1 MDVSKSA
8 PCTQGRLL
16 HLLPSKAKV
25 EQEEESED
33 GEKGFKKKKEA
44 QLKASAGLSH
54 NWNTL
59 FLGGSAVADVLAEQ
73 YGVAKA
79 DVLLDDGKAGNT
91 AAVKLALGETQ
102 IVAQVREF
110 LEEQGVRLDA
120 FSRPPAARS
129 KTVILAKNLPART
142 SPEELRDLFSVH
154 GVLQRLVLPPHGLS
168 CLLEFAEPV
177 EARAAFT
184 RLAYTKFKNAPLY
197 LEWAPDDAFAK
208 PYVKEEEKVE
218 ETAEVEVVGKEKEK
232 ENKDV
237 KQNEE
242 ASHEEGATLFVKN
255 LNFQTTDS
263 ALAQHFAPCGE
274 VFSASVATKKDART
288 KETLSM
294 GFGFITFR
302 LKAAAEKALKTM
314 QHSRLDE
321 HCLELKRS
329 DRARSKPQGGR
340 ERAGQAAVGR
350 PSTKL
355 LVRNIPFQATR
366 EEVTQIFKTFGELA
380 AVRLPR
386 KMAGTGDHRGFAF
399 VEFNSV
405 TDAKAAMGSLVHS
418 THLYGRRLVVEWASG
433 ETSLEEMRAKT
444 LHQWNQGQGQGTKR
458 AKLDDKALIG
468 GQGDE

>member
-1 MDVSKSA
+1 M
-8 PCTQGRLL
+8 
-16 HLLPSKAKV
+16 
-25 EQEEESED
+25 
-33 GEKGFKKKKEA
+33 
-44 QLKASAGLSH
+44 
-54 NWNTL
+54 
-59 FLGGSAVADVLAEQ
+59 ADVLAEQ

-79 DVLLDDGKAGNT
+79 DVLLADGKGGNT

-102 IVAQVREF
+102 LVAAVREF

-168 CLLEFAEPV
+168 ALLEFAEAV
-177 EARAAFT
+177 EARQAFT

-208 PYVKEEEKVE
+208 PFVKEEERVE
-218 ETAEVEVVGKEKEK
+218 ETSEVEAVAVSKEQEK
-232 ENKDV
+232 DNKDV
-237 KQNEE
+237 EE
-242 ASHEEGATLFVKN
+242 EDASHEEGATLFVKN
-255 LNFQTTDS
+255 LNFLSTDS
-263 ALAQHFAPCGE
+263 ALSQHFAPCGE

-329 DRARSKPQGGR
+329 DRANTKAQGGR
-340 ERAGQAAVGR
+340 ERAGQAAVGK

-405 TDAKAAMGSLVHS
+405 TDAKAAMASLVHS

-444 LHQWNQGQGQGTKR
+444 LHQWNQGQGQGAKR
-458 AKLDDKALIG
+458 AKVDDSALIG
-468 GQGDE
+468 GLGDE